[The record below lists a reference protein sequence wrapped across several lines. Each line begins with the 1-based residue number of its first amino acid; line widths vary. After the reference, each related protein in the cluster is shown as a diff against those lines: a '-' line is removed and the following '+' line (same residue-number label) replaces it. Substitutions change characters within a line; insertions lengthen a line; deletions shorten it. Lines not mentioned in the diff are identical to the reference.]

1 MKPELVRGGSGRW
14 RLADDA
20 RDELTEPPRDDAAD
34 ALREVAAAA
43 AAGGRGAVRCRA
55 AWRCFTYAV
64 GSKRELLGARWDD
77 AEPAEEGRDARAGA
91 GDGDLDERWGR
102 GFAV

>member
-1 MKPELVRGGSGRW
+1 MKPALVRGGSGRC

-20 RDELTEPPRDDAAD
+20 REEFTEPPRDEAAEEAAE
-34 ALREVAAAA
+34 ALRELAVAAAA
-43 AAGGRGAVRCRA
+43 SGRGEVRCNA

-77 AEPAEEGRDARAGA
+77 AEPAERGRVVRAGA
-91 GDGDLDERWGR
+91 GDGDREER
-102 GFAV
+102 